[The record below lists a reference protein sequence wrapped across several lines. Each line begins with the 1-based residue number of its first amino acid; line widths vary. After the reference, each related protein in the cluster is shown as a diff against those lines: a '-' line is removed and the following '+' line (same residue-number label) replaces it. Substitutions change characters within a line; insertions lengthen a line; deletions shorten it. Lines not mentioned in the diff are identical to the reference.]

1 MGLNF
6 KEICKILAPLVSKIP
21 MNWDGKKCILEMKKD
36 NAKNWK
42 QMEWIGWYFEYWCQK
57 NLNKVMQMPFS
68 KKYGNVSFDGYL
80 EIPWDFK
87 SHAEESGNKII
98 INDSEAIANA
108 IRDFGCVG
116 LILATGS
123 VKYDDQS
130 GNFKKWHDVL
140 KGGKSNYE
148 IERIARN
155 ASSRKRK
162 ITMKISRIDL
172 VRIDD
177 ELLVEC
183 GSFQK
188 NFRNSNGNARKE
200 KVLLDLT
207 KIENH
212 TEHIIDNIKN

>member
-6 KEICKILAPLVSKIP
+6 KEICKILGPSVSKTP
-21 MNWDGKKCILEMKKD
+21 MNWDGKKCILQMKKN

-42 QMEWIGWYFEYWCQK
+42 KMEWIGWYFEYWCQK
-57 NLNKVMQMPFS
+57 NLNKVMEMPFS
-68 KKYGNVSFDGYL
+68 KKYGNVSFDGYF
-80 EIPWDFK
+80 EAPWDFK

-98 INDSEAIANA
+98 INDSEAISNA
-108 IRDFGCVG
+108 IGDFGFVG

-123 VKYDDQS
+123 VTYDNQS
-130 GNFKKWHDVL
+130 GDFKKWHDVL

-148 IERIARN
+148 IKRIARK

-162 ITMKISRIDL
+162 TSMKISRIDL
-172 VRIDD
+172 VKIDD

-183 GSFQK
+183 GTFQE
-188 NFRNSNGNARKE
+188 NFRNSNGKPRRK

-212 TEHIIDNIKN
+212 TEHIIDNSKS

>member
-6 KEICKILAPLVSKIP
+6 KEICKILSPLVCKTP

-57 NLNKVMQMPFS
+57 NLNKIMEMPFR

-98 INDSEAIANA
+98 INDSEAISNA

-116 LILATGS
+116 LILASGS
-123 VKYDDQS
+123 VTYDNQS
-130 GNFKKWHDVL
+130 GDFKKWHDRL

-148 IERIARN
+148 IKRIARK

-162 ITMKISRIDL
+162 TNMKISRIDL
-172 VRIDD
+172 IRIDD
-177 ELLVEC
+177 ELLIEC
-183 GSFQK
+183 GTFQE
-188 NFRNSNGNARKE
+188 NFRNSNGNPRRK

-207 KIENH
+207 KIKNH
-212 TEHIIDNIKN
+212 TEHIIDYTKN

>member
-1 MGLNF
+1 MGINF
-6 KEICKILAPLVSKIP
+6 KEVCNIIGPLVSKIP
-21 MNWDGKKCILEMKKD
+21 MSWDGKKCILEMKKD

-57 NLNKVMQMPFS
+57 NLSEVMEMPFS

-87 SHAEESGNKII
+87 SHAIESGNKII
-98 INDSEAIANA
+98 INDSEAISNA

-123 VKYDDQS
+123 VIYDNQS
-130 GNFKKWHDVL
+130 GDFKKWHDVL
-140 KGGKSNYE
+140 KEGKSNYE
-148 IERIARN
+148 TKRIARN
-155 ASSRKRK
+155 ALSRKRK
-162 ITMKISRIDL
+162 SSMEISKIDL
-172 VRIDD
+172 INIDD
-177 ELLVEC
+177 ELLIKC
-183 GSFQK
+183 GSFQE
-188 NFRNSNGNARKE
+188 NFRNSNGKPRRK

-212 TEHIIDNIKN
+212 TEHIIDNTVI